1 MVKISILIILI
12 SHLFGTMVHC
22 ATPCSEYFTYII
34 KPETTGI
41 LGQIEIPSP
50 TENGEFYLRVALN
63 SVVMSSSQDAFIR
76 LQLARPIKESILA
89 IRQGRP
95 LLYHIYFPS
104 LNLDKPIPTV
114 SAIWFNNLKY
124 CPAIEIFSLS
134 LYIFFYLIHHFLSLY
149 KNDFTII
156 SCLWKLF
163 FSLKE
168 SKIAYFKRTSDL
180 ENILRFVSGNGIIKA
195 TIELGHVVYPPN
207 NVPFFWQNSSESTE
221 NLLYRNISIYR
232 INNPN
237 HYRLNYL
244 HLIYSSPTT
253 DFWENNENR
262 KKPMKTHQSSNDS
275 NDNKNTNNNSNDNN
289 NNTNINNDECGI
301 SSRIEST
308 INVLIFNG
316 QKTSPD
322 QWPWLVALFI
332 ARNDEYKFQ
341 CGGTILSNRHVLTA
355 GHCLTLNSTETIPS
369 NVLIVALGRF
379 KLHEWK
385 EVGTVNREVAS
396 YKVHPDYVHTGIT
409 SDSDL
414 AILILRT
421 AVEYSPFIRPVCL
434 WSSNSTNLQ
443 NIIGKTGYIVGWGED
458 EAGHPYTEEPRMA
471 KVSIASNEDCLWSH
485 PLFVTI
491 TSNRTF
497 CAGSPNIP
505 CNGDSGSGLVL
516 HDETTNRYQL
526 RGVISRSVASTR
538 INTKSLCDPT
548 KYVVYVD
555 VAKYLPWI
563 QQQISNT

>member
-1 MVKISILIILI
+1 MTSFVTQTHKMVKISILIILI

-34 KPETTGI
+34 RPETGI

-50 TENGEFYLRVALN
+50 SENGEFYLRVALN
-63 SVVMSSSQDAFIR
+63 SVMMSPSKDAFVR

-95 LLYHIYFPS
+95 LSYHIYFPS
-104 LNLDKPIPTV
+104 LNLDEPIPTV

-124 CPAIEIFSLS
+124 C
-134 LYIFFYLIHHFLSLY
+134 
-149 KNDFTII
+149 
-156 SCLWKLF
+156 
-163 FSLKE
+163 
-168 SKIAYFKRTSDL
+168 
-180 ENILRFVSGNGIIKA
+180 SGNGIIRA

-207 NVPFFWQNSSESTE
+207 NVPFFWQNSSESIE

-244 HLIYSSPTT
+244 HLIYSNPTT

-316 QKTSPD
+316 QKTSTD

-332 ARNDEYKFQ
+332 ARNDEYNFQ

-355 GHCLTLNSTETIPS
+355 GHCLTFNSTETIPS

-385 EVGTVNREVAS
+385 EGTVNRKIAS
-396 YKVHPDYVHTGIT
+396 YKVHPDYVHTGTT

-421 AVEYSPFIRPVCL
+421 AVEYSPSIRPVCL

-491 TSNRTF
+491 TSKRTF

-526 RGVISRSVASTR
+526 RGVISRSVASAR
-538 INTKSLCDPT
+538 INTKSFCDPT